1 MALPQLDAPTSSM
14 PPGMSAHGELFAE
27 TEDFGL
33 VPGATAP
40 LRTSSRTSQPCRP
53 VDGEL
58 IAELEGLRLVSE
70 VRAPPLASATTIKP
84 KRAVD
89 STVAE
94 KPGTSQTASASSHQP
109 GATVD
114 NRDDTESEDT
124 DTKPKPSGSAPGA
137 SAPGNGKPPDEQ
149 HFLSSEAKDK
159 LKTAGI
165 VAGVAVGLGAAAVLA
180 APVALAA
187 VGFSST
193 GVVAGSTAAAYQAT
207 LGGYIAQGSVFA
219 LCQSWGAAGL
229 TATAQAGVAAGGA
242 SIGAAASSVGLW
254 WKRKL
259 GKDAGNNTD
268 GGSGGGSETGTG
280 AKTRNAANGEGAG
293 GSGGGGEL
301 GNGKDTFGENDG
313 ASGRKKVKSTDRE
326 PREKREGPET
336 CQNEKNEQA
345 AKKQEA
351 FRK

>member
-1 MALPQLDAPTSSM
+1 MAPPQLDAPTSSM

-27 TEDFGL
+27 TEDLGL
-33 VPGATAP
+33 VPEATAP

-70 VRAPPLASATTIKP
+70 VRAPPLASATTSKP
-84 KRAVD
+84 KRTVD
-89 STVAE
+89 STVAG
-94 KPGTSQTASASSHQP
+94 KRDTSQTASASSHQP
-109 GATVD
+109 GAIVD

-124 DTKPKPSGSAPGA
+124 DTTPSGPPPGP
-137 SAPGNGKPPDEQ
+137 SAPGNGKPPDKQ

-187 VGFSST
+187 AGFSST

-207 LGGYIAQGSVFA
+207 LGGYIAQGSAFA

-242 SIGAAASSVGLW
+242 SVGAVASSVGLW

-259 GKDAGNNTD
+259 GKDPGNNTD

-280 AKTRNAANGEGAG
+280 AETGNVANGKGAG
-293 GSGGGGEL
+293 GSGEGGEL
-301 GNGKDTFGENDG
+301 GNRKDTCGENDR
-313 ASGRKKVKSTDRE
+313 ASGSRKVKSTDRE
-326 PREKREGPET
+326 PGGKTEGQET
-336 CQNEKNEQA
+336 CQNEQNEQA